1 MHKTSYKKC
10 PGFKI
15 ISGGDSKR
23 NNLKMIDD
31 VIHLSNNNRKK
42 KLANKAI
49 LMTETSLLEDSRVV
63 EGDRYEISEVTNKCK
78 TDCTIF

>member
-1 MHKTSYKKC
+1 MHRTLDKKD

-31 VIHLSNNNRKK
+31 FIHLSSNNRKK
-42 KLANKAI
+42 KLGNKAI
-49 LMTETSLLEDSRVV
+49 LMTETSVLEDSRVA
-63 EGDRYEISEVTNKCK
+63 EGDRYEI
-78 TDCTIF
+78 